1 MAERPKDPK
10 DFAHSQDSLD
20 LPSQLSL
27 PSLEATP
34 AERQLYGLADT
45 MQLRELLNARNEL
58 SRIINRKYKRNLAL
72 CFCDIVGSTQYMARF
87 GDEAGQ
93 AIMQRLMVL
102 VAKALPVAHGTLVE
116 TTGDGVFLTWT
127 SVDNAVASL
136 LALRKA
142 IDQDNFDI
150 PGEQRLAV
158 RIGVHWG
165 SALADGDLVTGEN
178 VNLTARVTALADDGQ
193 IVMTRAAFSEL
204 SPHAR
209 PPGRAMPPQ
218 VLKGIP
224 VPIET
229 LVLDWRDPHLFPRR
243 MRVLE
248 TGDEYELPDRDNLSF
263 GRTAASETEKEN
275 DVVLTHPDATV
286 RQKVSRRQFSLH
298 RHPDGWRLRL
308 LSERPVE
315 VDGVAIQRG
324 MEAQVKSG
332 SVVRLAGV
340 LSLMFLSLT
349 TSEKMNDP
357 NKTVM

>member
-1 MAERPKDPK
+1 MSDRFKDPSS
-10 DFAHSQDSLD
+10 HESLD
-20 LPSQLSL
+20 SQLSL

-34 AERQLYGLADT
+34 AERQIYGVADT

-58 SRIINRKYKRNLAL
+58 SRIINRKFKHTLAL

-102 VAKALPVAHGTLVE
+102 VAKALPVGQGSLVE
-116 TTGDGVFLTWT
+116 TTGDGAFLTWT
-127 SVDNAVASL
+127 SVENAVKSL
-136 LALRKA
+136 LALRKE

-158 RIGVHWG
+158 RIGLHWG
-165 SALADGDLVTGEN
+165 NALADGDLVTGEN

-193 IVMTRAAFSEL
+193 IVMTRAAYNEL
-204 SPHAR
+204 SPNGR
-209 PPGRAMPPQ
+209 PPARALPPQ
-218 VLKGIP
+218 ILKGIP

-229 LVLDWRDPHLFPRR
+229 VVLDWRDPHAFPRR

-248 TGDEYELPDRDNLSF
+248 TGDEFELPDRDNLSF

-286 RQKVSRRQFSLH
+286 RQKVSRRQFQLV

-308 LSERPVE
+308 LSDRPVE
-315 VDGVAIQRG
+315 VNGNAIQKG
-324 MEAQVKSG
+324 MEAEVRSG
-332 SVVRLAGV
+332 SVVRIAGV

-349 TSEKMNDP
+349 TADLKSDP